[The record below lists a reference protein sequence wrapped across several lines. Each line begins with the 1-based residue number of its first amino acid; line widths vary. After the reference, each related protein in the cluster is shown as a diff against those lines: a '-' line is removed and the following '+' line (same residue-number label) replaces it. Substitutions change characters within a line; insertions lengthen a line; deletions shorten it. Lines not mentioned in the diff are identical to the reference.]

1 MQEDLPW
8 FHEICTCEE
17 TGGDTTPKKFPAL
30 NFRSSNIEGSAGR
43 NRIVGMNRVAGTSH
57 PLDPMGSGRARK
69 AGTMVG
75 YHFPIQVAA
84 GNRKLLSAAEDL
96 LAATQVKIV
105 VE

>member
-1 MQEDLPW
+1 
-8 FHEICTCEE
+8 
-17 TGGDTTPKKFPAL
+17 
-30 NFRSSNIEGSAGR
+30 
-43 NRIVGMNRVAGTSH
+43 MNRVGGTSH

-105 VE
+105 VEQLASRPAQLALGADWRSLRVSR